1 MSNKISVYFESA
13 LGGIDDTS
21 TWALETGAATAPP
34 LTSSAVHRTAIVLM
48 DVTIRVTA
56 LAAVVNE
63 EEELV
68 LSAGDS
74 QTGYF
79 HLLTQMRPQLYL
91 AALKV
96 VGVAWARLHQDIVS
110 RGPGHT
116 ALNCDIS
123 LGFFRAV
130 LIRTAGL
137 TRSLCAIS
145 SPTANSAAKN
155 AIRFMFIEVR
165 S

>member
-1 MSNKISVYFESA
+1 VPNKISVYFESA

-21 TWALETGAATAPP
+21 TWALETGAAPAPS

-74 QTGYF
+74 QPVTS
-79 HLLTQMRPQLYL
+79 T
-91 AALKV
+91 
-96 VGVAWARLHQDIVS
+96 
-110 RGPGHT
+110 
-116 ALNCDIS
+116 C
-123 LGFFRAV
+123 
-130 LIRTAGL
+130 
-137 TRSLCAIS
+137 
-145 SPTANSAAKN
+145 
-155 AIRFMFIEVR
+155 
-165 S
+165 